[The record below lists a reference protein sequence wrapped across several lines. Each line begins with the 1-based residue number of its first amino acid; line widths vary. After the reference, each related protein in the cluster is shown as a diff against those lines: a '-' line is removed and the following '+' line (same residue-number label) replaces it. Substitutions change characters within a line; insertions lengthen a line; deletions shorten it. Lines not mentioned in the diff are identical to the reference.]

1 MYRSTI
7 TSVSPVSHAF
17 TQFYRLYQKISN
29 TNKTAQRKGRGRVQE
44 GREKLPIFESMR
56 NFHLPSLPH
65 VMSTL
70 FFLFMTSVSIAQ
82 IASDRWS
89 QHEIER
95 ANLAENT
102 PNWTDEEKDVL
113 LHLNLVRLFPRK
125 YWEFEVQSQ
134 EGGSYYPKELASLKS
149 TLLVMNPVNAL
160 VPDVQLTSEA
170 ACLAQLQSKSGHT
183 GHDRG
188 MSCPTSSTFSY
199 WAENCDYG
207 NLDGADVIVH
217 LLIDGGVKSL
227 GHRKNCLNPNYQ
239 FVGVAQDTHTKY
251 RFVTVMDFKGG

>member
-1 MYRSTI
+1 
-7 TSVSPVSHAF
+7 
-17 TQFYRLYQKISN
+17 
-29 TNKTAQRKGRGRVQE
+29 
-44 GREKLPIFESMR
+44 MR
-56 NFHLPSLPH
+56 NFHLPSLPY
-65 VMSTL
+65 VISTL

-113 LHLNLVRLFPRK
+113 LHVNLVRLFPRK
-125 YWEFEVQSQ
+125 YWEFEVQSW
-134 EGGSYYPKELASLKS
+134 EMPSGWSRGDDSKELASLKS

-170 ACLAQLQSKSGHT
+170 ACLAQLQSKSGVT

-188 MSCPTSSTFSY
+188 RSCPRSSTFSY

-207 NLDGADVIVH
+207 MLQGVDVIVS
-217 LLIDGGVKSL
+217 LLIDYNVKSL
-227 GHRKNCLNPNYQ
+227 GHRENCLNPNYQ

>member
-1 MYRSTI
+1 M
-7 TSVSPVSHAF
+7 
-17 TQFYRLYQKISN
+17 K
-29 TNKTAQRKGRGRVQE
+29 
-44 GREKLPIFESMR
+44 

-65 VMSTL
+65 VISTL
-70 FFLFMTSVSIAQ
+70 FFLLLTSVSIAQ
-82 IASDRWS
+82 ITSDRWS
-89 QHEIER
+89 QQEIER

-102 PNWTDEEKDVL
+102 PNWSDEEKDVL
-113 LHLNLVRLFPRK
+113 LHVNLVRLFPRK
-125 YWEFEVQSQ
+125 YWEFEVQSWKMPS
-134 EGGSYYPKELASLKS
+134 GWSRGDDSKELASLKS

-170 ACLAQLQSKSGHT
+170 ACLAQLQSKSGVT

-188 MSCPTSSTFSY
+188 SYCPRSSTFSY

-207 NLDGADVIVH
+207 MLQGVDVIVS
-217 LLIDGGVKSL
+217 LLIDYNVKSL
-227 GHRKNCLNPNYQ
+227 GHRKNCLNPNLQ